1 MSISSGV
8 IPYVSVAISFAL
20 SRGLAGFLAK
30 PLRCTRSEQ
39 PACGRLFAF
48 GRLSGQHGFTLLEL
62 MVVLVIIGVIL
73 TFVGL
78 SGGGDSRAEQMQ
90 LEMRRLAALIEL
102 ASEEAVLRSEQ
113 LAIRFGETDYE
124 FMLLEAD
131 QWSPISDIPLLRH
144 RELPKGI
151 ELRLELEENPP
162 PGLKAEEAESPQVFL
177 LSSGE
182 MTPFILTL
190 SAPETERRFQVKAS
204 LLGQLELE

>member
-1 MSISSGV
+1 M
-8 IPYVSVAISFAL
+8 
-20 SRGLAGFLAK
+20 
-30 PLRCTRSEQ
+30 
-39 PACGRLFAF
+39 
-48 GRLSGQHGFTLLEL
+48 
-62 MVVLVIIGVIL
+62 VLVIIGVIL

-78 SGGGDSRAEQMQ
+78 SGSGDSRAEQMQ
-90 LEMRRLAALIEL
+90 REMRRLAALIEM

-131 QWSPISDIPLLRH
+131 QWSTISDIPLLRP

-151 ELRLELEENPP
+151 ELQLELQDNPP
-162 PGLKAEEAESPQVFL
+162 PGLEAEEAESPQVFL

-190 SAPETERRFQVKAS
+190 SAPESERRFQIKAS
-204 LLGQLELE
+204 LLGRMELE

>member
-1 MSISSGV
+1 MNISFGV
-8 IPYVSVAISFAL
+8 IPRVSVAMPFGL
-20 SRGLAGFLAK
+20 GRGLASFLVKA
-30 PLRCTRSEQ
+30 LRHTPSEQ

-48 GRLSGQHGFTLLEL
+48 GRQSGQHGFTLLEL

-73 TFVGL
+73 TFIGL

-90 LEMRRLAALIEL
+90 REMRRLAALIEL

-124 FMLLEAD
+124 FMLLEAN
-131 QWSPISDIPLLRH
+131 QWLPISDIPLLRP

-151 ELRLELEENPP
+151 ELHLELQENPP

-182 MTPFILTL
+182 MTPFMLTF

-204 LLGQLELE
+204 LLGHLELE

>member
-1 MSISSGV
+1 MNNQN
-8 IPYVSVAISFAL
+8 
-20 SRGLAGFLAK
+20 R
-30 PLRCTRSEQ
+30 R
-39 PACGRLFAF
+39 
-48 GRLSGQHGFTLLEL
+48 SGQHGFTLLEL

-78 SGGGDSRAEQMQ
+78 SGSGDSRAEQMQ
-90 LEMRRLAALIEL
+90 REMRRLAALIEM

-131 QWSPISDIPLLRH
+131 QWRTISDIPLLRP

-151 ELRLELEENPP
+151 ELQLELQDNPP
-162 PGLKAEEAESPQVFL
+162 PGLEAEEAESPQVFL

-190 SAPETERRFQVKAS
+190 SAPESERRFQIKAS
-204 LLGQLELE
+204 LLGRMELE

>member
-1 MSISSGV
+1 VNGSIGV
-8 IPYVSVAISFAL
+8 CS
-20 SRGLAGFLAK
+20 K
-30 PLRCTRSEQ
+30 Q
-39 PACGRLFAF
+39 PARGRLFAL
-48 GRLSGQHGFTLLEL
+48 GRIRRQHGFTLLEL
-62 MVVLVIIGVIL
+62 MVVLVIVGVIL

-78 SGGGDSRAEQMQ
+78 SATGDSRAEQMQ
-90 LEMRRLAALIEL
+90 RERGRLAALIEL

-124 FMLLEAD
+124 FMLLQSN
-131 QWSPISDIPLLRH
+131 QWTSIDDVPPLRP

-151 ELRLELEENPP
+151 ELRLELQDNPP

-182 MTPFILTL
+182 MTPFILTF
-190 SAPETERRFQVKAS
+190 SAAETEQRFQIKAS